1 MANEK
6 RLYNLDVE
14 LKGEI
19 RKVESI
25 TNTFK
30 NKNGE
35 DITTIKNI
43 IYVDDV
49 NDQRIYLTEKD
60 ATRLPLYKR
69 GVIGIFKLRIACEE
83 EFGVKAKIQILDFVP
98 VEE

>member
-14 LKGEI
+14 LKGEV
-19 RKVESI
+19 RKVEEVR
-25 TNTFK
+25 NTFK

-35 DITTIKNI
+35 DIESVRHI

-49 NDQRIYLTEKD
+49 NDQRVYLTEKD
-60 ATRLPLYKR
+60 STRLPLYKR

-83 EFGVKAKIQILDFVP
+83 EYGVKAKIQILDFVP
-98 VEE
+98 IEE